1 VPLASLINRK
11 CTIFRRSP
19 SGSSDDYG
27 NAIKTETAVETL
39 CEIQQRSR
47 DERDD
52 QGELSDTLWN
62 AYFPAGTA
70 LRTGDEVR
78 VDGIGYFE
86 LVGDPWPARNPRT
99 QAESH
104 LEATLRRTAGDEEGS

>member
-1 VPLASLINRK
+1 MPLATLLNRP

-19 SGSSDDYG
+19 SGSKDDYG
-27 NAIKTETAVETL
+27 NAILTETAVETV

-47 DERDD
+47 TEEDD
-52 QGELSDTLWN
+52 QGELSDTLWLGI
-62 AYFPAGTA
+62 FPGETV

-78 VDGIGYFE
+78 VEGIGNFE

-99 QAESH
+99 QVEEH
-104 LEATLRRTAGDEEGS
+104 VEATLRRTVGDEEGS